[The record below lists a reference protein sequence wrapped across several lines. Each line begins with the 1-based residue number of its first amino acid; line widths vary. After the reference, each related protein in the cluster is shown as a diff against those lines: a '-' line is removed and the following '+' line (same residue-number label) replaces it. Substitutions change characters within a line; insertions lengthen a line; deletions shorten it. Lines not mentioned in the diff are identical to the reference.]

1 MCLFSGFKSDYPYPH
16 AHTIYFL
23 ERVDSSCKLR
33 PEQFRAKLLM
43 FAFGNAL
50 ARAHNMYGV
59 RIHTP
64 RSTHCCT
71 HVNMLYWQMLI
82 LIILYV
88 SQPKRVL
95 ERPVTVQAVGTSGR
109 IFQLVVFQLNTTDL
123 SGDDGVKNQVLNLFV
138 NFHECFRTVLTRQL
152 ESGVERCL

>member
-1 MCLFSGFKSDYPYPH
+1 
-16 AHTIYFL
+16 
-23 ERVDSSCKLR
+23 
-33 PEQFRAKLLM
+33 
-43 FAFGNAL
+43 
-50 ARAHNMYGV
+50 
-59 RIHTP
+59 
-64 RSTHCCT
+64 
-71 HVNMLYWQMLI
+71 MLI
-82 LIILYV
+82 LIILYL

-152 ESGVERCL
+152 ESSVERCL